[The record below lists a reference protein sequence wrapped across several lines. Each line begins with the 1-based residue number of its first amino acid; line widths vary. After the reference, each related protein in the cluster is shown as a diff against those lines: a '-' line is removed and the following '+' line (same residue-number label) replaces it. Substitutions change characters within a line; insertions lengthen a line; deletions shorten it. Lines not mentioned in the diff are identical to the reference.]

1 MGSRYGISR
10 AKLDQQSR
18 PPGLN
23 LEAWSSKLSNPVMD
37 AITLA
42 DPFEL
47 TDTQKML
54 RDTVREFAAE
64 KLAPRAEE
72 LDRTGQF
79 PMQNFKEM
87 AELGLTGIPVPEEY
101 DGAGADTLSQILAVE
116 EISKVCGSTALTLAA
131 HTSLGTMPIVEF
143 GNEAQKRKYVPPNA
157 RGEVIGAYGLT
168 EPQAGS
174 DSAATMTQA
183 TKVAGGW
190 RIQGTKMFMTNA
202 SVAGTYVITA
212 VTDREA
218 EKHRRISAFILERSW
233 KGISVAK
240 KEDKLGVRASDTC
253 IVNFDDVTVP
263 DENLLGDRGQGFT
276 YFMKI
281 LDGGRIGIGALA
293 LGLAEGG
300 YERAVKYARE
310 RRAFDKPIG
319 MHQAVAFKI
328 ADMAV
333 QIQAARHLIYHAARL
348 KDAGRPYRREAS
360 MAKLYASEMAMR
372 VLREAIQVLG
382 GYGYMTEYQ
391 VERAYRDAKLCEIG
405 EGTSEIQRIVISRD
419 ILGRLQ

>member
-1 MGSRYGISR
+1 
-10 AKLDQQSR
+10 
-18 PPGLN
+18 
-23 LEAWSSKLSNPVMD
+23 MD
-37 AITLA
+37 TTTLA

-47 TDTQKML
+47 TETQQMI
-54 RDTVREFAAE
+54 RDTVRDFA
-64 KLAPRAEE
+64 KKNLAPRAEE
-72 LDRTGQF
+72 LDRKGEF

-101 DGAGADTLSQILAVE
+101 GGAGADILSQILAVE
-116 EISKVCGSTALTLAA
+116 EIGKVCGSTALTLAA

-143 GNEAQKRKYVPPNA
+143 GNEDQKRKYVPPAA
-157 RGEVIGAYGLT
+157 RGEVIASYGLT

-174 DSAATMTQA
+174 DSAATSTTA
-183 TKVAGGW
+183 TKVPGGW
-190 RIQGTKMFMTNA
+190 KLQGTKMFMTNA
-202 SVAGTYVITA
+202 SVAGMYVVTA
-212 VTDREA
+212 VTDKDS
-218 EKHRRISAFILERSW
+218 EKHRRISAFILERDW

-263 DENLLGDRGQGFT
+263 DANLLGDRGQGFT

-300 YERAVKYARE
+300 YERAVQYARE

-333 QIQAARHLIYHAARL
+333 QIQASRHLIYHAARL
-348 KDAGRPYRREAS
+348 KDAGRPYKREAS

-391 VERAYRDAKLCEIG
+391 IERNYRDAKLCEIG

-419 ILGRLQ
+419 ILGKLA

>member
-1 MGSRYGISR
+1 MET
-10 AKLDQQSR
+10 D
-18 PPGLN
+18 
-23 LEAWSSKLSNPVMD
+23 
-37 AITLA
+37 TFA

-47 TDTQKML
+47 TDTQQMI
-54 RDTVREFAAE
+54 RDTVRDFSR
-64 KLAPRAEE
+64 KNLAPRAEE
-72 LDRTGQF
+72 LDRTGEF
-79 PMQNFKEM
+79 PMKNFKEM
-87 AELGLTGIPVPEEY
+87 AELGLTGIPVPEDY
-101 DGAGADTLSQILAVE
+101 GGAGADILSQILAVE
-116 EISKVCGSTALTLAA
+116 EIGKVCGSTALTLAA

-143 GNEAQKRKYVPPNA
+143 GTEEQKRKYVPPCA
-157 RGEVIGAYGLT
+157 RGEVIASYGLT

-174 DSAATMTQA
+174 DSAATATTA
-183 TKVAGGW
+183 TKVPGGW
-190 RIQGTKMFMTNA
+190 RLQGTKMFMTNA
-202 SVAGTYVITA
+202 SVAGTYVVTA
-212 VTDREA
+212 VTDKDA
-218 EKHRRISAFILERSW
+218 EKHRRISAFILERGW

-253 IVNFDDVTVP
+253 IVNFDDVSVP
-263 DENLLGDRGQGFT
+263 EENLLGERGQGFT

-300 YERAVKYARE
+300 YERAVQYARD

-333 QIQAARHLIYHAARL
+333 QIQASRHLIYHAARL
-348 KDAGRPYRREAS
+348 KDAGRPYKREAS

-391 VERAYRDAKLCEIG
+391 IERNYRDAKLCEIG

-419 ILGRLQ
+419 ILGKLS

>member
-1 MGSRYGISR
+1 
-10 AKLDQQSR
+10 
-18 PPGLN
+18 
-23 LEAWSSKLSNPVMD
+23 MD
-37 AITLA
+37 TTALA

-47 TDTQKML
+47 TETQQMI
-54 RDTVREFAAE
+54 RDTVRGFAR
-64 KLAPRAEE
+64 KNLAPRAEE
-72 LDRTGQF
+72 LDRTGEF
-79 PMQNFKEM
+79 PMKNFQEM
-87 AELGLTGIPVPEEY
+87 AHLGLTGIPVPDEY
-101 DGAGADTLSQILAVE
+101 GGAGADILSQILAVE
-116 EISKVCGSTALTLAA
+116 EIAKACGSTALTLAA
-131 HTSLGTMPIVEF
+131 HTSLGTMPIVDF
-143 GNEAQKRKYVPPNA
+143 GNEDQKRRYVPPLA
-157 RGEVIGAYGLT
+157 RGEVIASYGLT

-174 DSAATMTQA
+174 DSAATATTA
-183 TKVAGGW
+183 TKVPGGW
-190 RIQGTKMFMTNA
+190 RLQGTKMFMTNA
-202 SVAGTYVITA
+202 SVAGTYVVTA
-212 VTDREA
+212 VTDKDA
-218 EKHRRISAFILERSW
+218 EKHRRISAFILEREW

-253 IVNFDDVTVP
+253 IVNFDDVSVP
-263 DENLLGDRGQGFT
+263 EANLLGERGQGFT

-293 LGLAEGG
+293 LGLAESG
-300 YERAVKYARE
+300 YERAVAYARD

-348 KDAGRPYRREAS
+348 KDAGRPYKREAS
-360 MAKLYASEMAMR
+360 MAKLYSSEMAMR

-419 ILGRLQ
+419 ILGKLS